1 MTPDELLKKGLN
13 ELGFLYSED
22 QIDTFMTFLS
32 ELKKWNRVYSFTA
45 LKTDEDIII
54 KHFLDS
60 ILYLKALEEIAS
72 PRHAGARNDRREVL
86 KIADAGTGAGFPGIP
101 IKIIKPELDMTL
113 IESSRKKSI
122 FLRHIIR
129 ILKLNGISVLNNR
142 IESLEKRYEKTY
154 DVIVSRA
161 TFKISDFL
169 KKACPYIKE
178 DGWLVLSK
186 GPKVSEETNF
196 LDEVHRQ
203 SVMKEVITLPFI
215 KAKRTL
221 LMFQCQK

>member
-1 MTPDELLKKGLN
+1 M
-13 ELGFLYSED
+13 
-22 QIDTFMTFLS
+22 
-32 ELKKWNRVYSFTA
+32 
-45 LKTDEDIII
+45 
-54 KHFLDS
+54 
-60 ILYLKALEEIAS
+60 
-72 PRHAGARNDRREVL
+72 EVL
-86 KIADAGTGAGFPGIP
+86 KVADAGTGAGFPGIP
-101 IKIIKPELDMTL
+101 IKIMRPDIDITL
-113 IESSRKKSI
+113 IESSRKKSV

-129 ILKLNGISVLNNR
+129 ILKLNRVSVLNNR
-142 IESLEKRYEKTY
+142 IESFGKHYEKTY

-161 TFKISDFL
+161 TFKIKDFL

-178 DGWLVLSK
+178 DGWLVVSK

-196 LDEVHRQ
+196 LDKVHRQ

>member
-1 MTPDELLKKGLN
+1 MTPEELLKKGLN
-13 ELGFLYSED
+13 ELGFLYSKD
-22 QIDTFMTFLS
+22 QIDAFMIFLH
-32 ELKKWNRVYSFTA
+32 ELKKWNRVYSLTA

-60 ILYLKALEEIAS
+60 ILYLKAIS
-72 PRHAGARNDRREVL
+72 PSPLRGEGWGEGL
-86 KIADAGTGAGFPGIP
+86 KVADAGTGAGFPGIP

-113 IESSRKKSI
+113 IESSRKKSV

-142 IESLEKRYEKTY
+142 IESLGKRYEKTY

-161 TFKISDFL
+161 TFKIRDFL

>member
-1 MTPDELLKKGLN
+1 MAKEPKNKNPKELFKRGLN
-13 ELGFLYSED
+13 ELGFSCSD
-22 QIDTFMTFLS
+22 KQANAFMIYLS
-32 ELKKWNRVYSFTA
+32 ELKKWNRVYSLTA
-45 LKTDEDIII
+45 LKTNEDIII

-60 ILYLKALEEIAS
+60 ILYLKIIPPKAFK
-72 PRHAGARNDRREVL
+72 V
-86 KIADAGTGAGFPGIP
+86 ADAGTGAGFPGIP

-113 IESSRKKSI
+113 IESSRKKSV

-142 IESLEKRYEKTY
+142 IESLGKRYEKTY

-161 TFKISDFL
+161 TFKIKDFL
-169 KKACPYIKE
+169 KKTCPYVKE
-178 DGWLVLSK
+178 NGWLVLSK

-196 LDEVHRQ
+196 LDEVHQQ

>member
-32 ELKKWNRVYSFTA
+32 ELKKWNRVYSLTA
-45 LKTDEDIII
+45 LKTNEDIII

-60 ILYLKALEEIAS
+60 ILYLKALEEIALS
-72 PRHAGARNDRREVL
+72 RHAGARNDRMEVL
-86 KIADAGTGAGFPGIP
+86 KVADAGTGAGFPGIP

-113 IESSRKKSI
+113 IESSRKKSV

-142 IESLEKRYEKTY
+142 IESLGKRYEKTY

-161 TFKISDFL
+161 TFKIKDFL

-215 KAKRTL
+215 KTKRTL